1 MAKARKMKA
10 QLRYHKQEDGREG
23 YAINIFSDGEWGLD
37 TWFPLVE
44 RKDHG
49 NGETDYVHWGILRK
63 LSELQNLG
71 YDIDLQF

>member
-1 MAKARKMKA
+1 MKKKA
-10 QLRYHKQEDGREG
+10 QLRYHKKEDGREG
-23 YAINIFSDGEWGLD
+23 YAINILVDGEWGLD

-44 RKDHG
+44 RKDYG
-49 NGETDYVHWGILRK
+49 NGESDYVHWRILHK